1 MLNQS
6 TLRCIIIHPI
16 LVVINLDLH
25 IPNYA
30 KAAKLCLKIKAVS
43 DGVKADLNEAIAQA
57 AQQDIK
63 ALPSLV
69 TDAAVAVQT
78 TDAFVQ
84 GTISFAETWDPILK
98 KLEALQSIGNYL
110 SEVSAFLAFLILDM
124 VRPIA

>member
-1 MLNQS
+1 M
-6 TLRCIIIHPI
+6 
-16 LVVINLDLH
+16 VVIHLDLH
-25 IPNYA
+25 ISNYA

-57 AQQDIK
+57 AHQDIK
-63 ALPSLV
+63 ALPSVV

-84 GTISFAETWDPILK
+84 GAISFAETWDPILK
-98 KLEALQSIGNYL
+98 KLEAFQSIGNYL
-110 SEVSAFLAFLILDM
+110 SEVSAFLAFFMLDM

>member
-1 MLNQS
+1 MLNRS
-6 TLRCIIIHPI
+6 TLCSIIIFSI

-30 KAAKLCLKIKAVS
+30 RTAKLCLKMKAVS

-57 AQQDIK
+57 ARQDIK
-63 ALPSLV
+63 PLPSLV
-69 TDAAVAVQT
+69 TDAAVALQT

-84 GTISFAETWDPILK
+84 GAISFAETWDPILK
-98 KLEALQSIGNYL
+98 KLKALQIIGNYL
-110 SEVSAFLAFLILDM
+110 SEVSAFLDFLILDM

>member
-1 MLNQS
+1 M
-6 TLRCIIIHPI
+6 IHSI

-30 KAAKLCLKIKAVS
+30 KAAKLCLKIKAIS

-84 GTISFAETWDPILK
+84 GAISFAETWDPILK
-98 KLEALQSIGNYL
+98 KLEALQSICKAL
-110 SEVSAFLAFLILDM
+110 ETIS
-124 VRPIA
+124 VR